1 MELVS
6 IIGMGTLAICA
17 IGMLVIESGILDQ
30 LTSNWKVQIIVV
42 YLVRSNMN
50 ILDLQEAKMK
60 KTKDVGLVESNP
72 LAEFFELCI
81 QSGLQFE
88 NSERANMLDKAI
100 DFAIEKRVI

>member
-1 MELVS
+1 
-6 IIGMGTLAICA
+6 
-17 IGMLVIESGILDQ
+17 
-30 LTSNWKVQIIVV
+30 
-42 YLVRSNMN
+42 MN

-60 KTKDVGLVESNP
+60 KTKDVGLVENNP